1 MENAAALDEVLW
13 GMGKEPAAA
22 AASAS
27 EEGAGAGAG
36 ESAGESARRALE
48 AGAVT
53 VGASHFRAAMGQ
65 LRASVSKADLRRYEL
80 LRERFG

>member
-27 EEGAGAGAG
+27 EEGAGAG
-36 ESAGESARRALE
+36 AGESARRALE